1 MSSVCTKMMRE
12 VILFG
17 VFGNDGSH
25 ADKRF
30 LIAKVWSY
38 NSQSTHNSMFKKC
51 HLDGIIV
58 IDFGF

>member
-1 MSSVCTKMMRE
+1 MKRE

-17 VFGNDGSH
+17 VLGNDGSY
-25 ADKRF
+25 ADKKL

-38 NSQSTHNSMFKKC
+38 NSQSTHNSMWKKC